1 MEIKCEENLIYD
13 EDNTNNNR
21 FSQRIDNL
29 LKRNNE
35 LIRMKFKKKEI
46 KFEENG
52 KNSKR
57 SLLFD
62 LQ

>member
-1 MEIKCEENLIYD
+1 MEIKCEENLTYD

-35 LIRMKFKKKEI
+35 LIRMKFKKKGNKI
-46 KFEENG
+46 
-52 KNSKR
+52 
-57 SLLFD
+57 
-62 LQ
+62 